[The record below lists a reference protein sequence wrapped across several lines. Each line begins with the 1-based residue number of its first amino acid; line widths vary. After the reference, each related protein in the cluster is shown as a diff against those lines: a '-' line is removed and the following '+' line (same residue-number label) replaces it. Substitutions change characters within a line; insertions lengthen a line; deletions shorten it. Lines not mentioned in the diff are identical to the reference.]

1 MNNKSPNLQKREK
14 TQKDSVHSS
23 NTTKLCK
30 WPVTFY
36 VHKVFKKR
44 TDPTAVSH
52 HKSLC
57 GTVDGALIMGSSMGR
72 KPAQTFDMI
81 AFTSLLQLVGKDH
94 PLYCDLPDDKHYL
107 QHCALR

>member
-1 MNNKSPNLQKREK
+1 M
-14 TQKDSVHSS
+14 
-23 NTTKLCK
+23 TKLCK

-57 GTVDGALIMGSSMGR
+57 GTVDGALIRGSSMGR
-72 KPAQTFDMI
+72 KPVQTFDMI

-94 PLYCDLPDDKHYL
+94 PLYCDLSDDKYYL

>member
-1 MNNKSPNLQKREK
+1 M
-14 TQKDSVHSS
+14 
-23 NTTKLCK
+23 TKLCK

-57 GTVDGALIMGSSMGR
+57 GTVDGARIWGSSMGR
-72 KPAQTFDMI
+72 KPVQTFDMM

-94 PLYCDLPDDKHYL
+94 PLYCDLSDDKHYL